1 MSTSV
6 ETAAGRLIVPCPPA
20 WLSGPVAHRAPPYC
34 HTTIPSRP
42 RCRPFLILIATE
54 PAIIAHCA
62 QNVSFATNNEKAPG
76 RTKRSGKAGRGA
88 GNALRPPHYGPFLP
102 IFPILSNLDRTVQ
115 DWKGLERMVALG
127 AQRTAPICGARRRT
141 RGRRRGRCERRW
153 SRRGRGRHC
162 ARWRGRGP
170 CRRRR
175 ACGPR

>member
-42 RCRPFLILIATE
+42 RCRPFLILIAAE

-62 QNVSFATNNEKAPG
+62 QNVSFATNNEKGPG

-88 GNALRPPHYGPFLP
+88 GNALRPPHYGPFFP
-102 IFPILSNLDRTVQ
+102 IFPILSN
-115 DWKGLERMVALG
+115 LERMVALG

-141 RGRRRGRCERRW
+141 RGRCRGRCERRW

-170 CRRRR
+170 CRRHR

>member
-20 WLSGPVAHRAPPYC
+20 GLSGPVAHRAPPFC

-62 QNVSFATNNEKAPG
+62 QNVSFATNNEKGPG

-88 GNALRPPHYGPFLP
+88 GNALRPPHYGPFFP
-102 IFPILSNLDRTVQ
+102 IFPILSNL
-115 DWKGLERMVALG
+115 ERMGKDGRAWSAKDSAYLWSEKTNSRPPPRALRTEMEPPWK
-127 AQRTAPICGARRRT
+127 RTALRT
-141 RGRRRGRCERRW
+141 MERPRPVPPP
-153 SRRGRGRHC
+153 SRVRPSVTR
-162 ARWRGRGP
+162 
-170 CRRRR
+170 
-175 ACGPR
+175 